1 MSRMTKY
8 LKQKCSLEQ
17 LVRDPDTQKPV
28 LDAYGEP
35 QHQPPQVRACRR
47 EKVIK
52 DVYTATGSIIR
63 VDTRYYLDGSLFVD
77 AGDRVDG
84 RDVIGV
90 EEYTNEYGEP
100 EGYLVYV
107 S

>member
-8 LKQKCSLEQ
+8 LKQKCSLER

-35 QHQPPQVRACRR
+35 QHYFPQVRACRR

-63 VDTRYYLDGSLFVD
+63 VDTRYYLDGTLFVD
-77 AGDRVDG
+77 AGDRIDG
-84 RDVIGV
+84 REVIGV
-90 EEYTNEYGEP
+90 EEYINGHGDP

-107 S
+107 T